1 MAYQRLAQ
9 LATDTEW
16 NDHTH
21 LVIEELEKAR
31 VALLAAD
38 SMRRS
43 YRISFDTADRDRME
57 ARIAE
62 ANELIDRVGWLTRDN
77 PSQQVR
83 VATIRPMIEEREVI
97 LRTGLELPHMELLPE
112 PARDEQRTI
121 QARGLT
127 IAKDMRDVFEA
138 MLAEEVRLLGERE
151 ARALATARSARIAI
165 LVGGASGLVL
175 VALFYIS
182 LHRENRRRIVA
193 QDALERST
201 ALISAVIE
209 GTTDPIA
216 VKDRA
221 GHYLLANRAAATY
234 LRRSVA
240 EVVGK
245 TDAEMMSS
253 VAAETV
259 TRNDREIMST
269 GQARVVEQHLV
280 NDGEAITFLSAKSP
294 HRDAAGE
301 ITGVIVVSRDITERK
316 QLELKLAEQNA
327 ERGRIIAKLERQS
340 AEVTAL
346 SEMGAL
352 LQATGTEAEA
362 FVLIGHY
369 AMQLFTRSGGLSVM
383 APSRN
388 IVETVATWGEAA
400 LPPSFAPTECWALRT
415 GQSHLS
421 SVKGSVRCAHLG
433 AGERPAQCI
442 PLVAQGET
450 RGVVYLL
457 DEPRAE
463 DSPAFLAAFT
473 EHLSLALANI
483 QLRETLRAQAIR
495 DPLTGLF
502 NRRYMD
508 ETLTREISRARRRDA
523 PVSVVMIDLDHFKR
537 FNDTYGHPAGDALL
551 KHFAEVLRA
560 AVRREDIACRYG
572 GEEFAVILPEA
583 PLDKA
588 RARAE
593 EWRVAVERMTVS
605 EGETVIGPVSASL
618 GVASFPAHGAT
629 GAEVLKVAD
638 LALYRAKKE
647 GRNRVVMADGV

>member
-216 VKDRA
+216 VKD
-221 GHYLLANRAAATY
+221 
-234 LRRSVA
+234 
-240 EVVGK
+240 
-245 TDAEMMSS
+245 
-253 VAAETV
+253 
-259 TRNDREIMST
+259 
-269 GQARVVEQHLV
+269 
-280 NDGEAITFLSAKSP
+280 
-294 HRDAAGE
+294 
-301 ITGVIVVSRDITERK
+301 
-316 QLELKLAEQNA
+316 
-327 ERGRIIAKLERQS
+327 
-340 AEVTAL
+340 
-346 SEMGAL
+346 
-352 LQATGTEAEA
+352 
-362 FVLIGHY
+362 
-369 AMQLFTRSGGLSVM
+369 
-383 APSRN
+383 
-388 IVETVATWGEAA
+388 
-400 LPPSFAPTECWALRT
+400 
-415 GQSHLS
+415 
-421 SVKGSVRCAHLG
+421 
-433 AGERPAQCI
+433 
-442 PLVAQGET
+442 
-450 RGVVYLL
+450 
-457 DEPRAE
+457 
-463 DSPAFLAAFT
+463 
-473 EHLSLALANI
+473 
-483 QLRETLRAQAIR
+483 
-495 DPLTGLF
+495 
-502 NRRYMD
+502 
-508 ETLTREISRARRRDA
+508 
-523 PVSVVMIDLDHFKR
+523 
-537 FNDTYGHPAGDALL
+537 
-551 KHFAEVLRA
+551 
-560 AVRREDIACRYG
+560 
-572 GEEFAVILPEA
+572 
-583 PLDKA
+583 
-588 RARAE
+588 
-593 EWRVAVERMTVS
+593 
-605 EGETVIGPVSASL
+605 
-618 GVASFPAHGAT
+618 
-629 GAEVLKVAD
+629 
-638 LALYRAKKE
+638 
-647 GRNRVVMADGV
+647 